1 MGMKPLLDRLKGL
14 WVSAVAILAVAA
26 VAAGAFA
33 IAPATAQ
40 KAAFTKAK
48 ALKLIKTAAV
58 LQGESRYAENDPTP
72 DTELTSDTA
81 VVLDLAGSG
90 QPLQL
95 NGQRRVFASAVVRV
109 RSGAGGTANGIT
121 CDINISGQDGQNS
134 GENTPAQ
141 ANFDLQLP
149 LAESAV
155 LGPGSHNVTVECLES
170 AADMAYLSG
179 QLQVWTG

>member
-1 MGMKPLLDRLKGL
+1 MRARKH
-14 WVSAVAILAVAA
+14 WVGSGLAVAVA
-26 VAAGAFA
+26 VGLTAGLIGLPLAAGAA
-33 IAPATAQ
+33 APLN
-40 KAAFTKAK
+40 KAK
-48 ALKLIKTAAV
+48 VLKFIRTAAV

-72 DTELTSDTA
+72 DTDLTGTAA
-81 VVLDLAGSG
+81 VVLDLTGSG

-95 NGQRRVFASAVVRV
+95 TAQRRVFASAVVRV
-109 RSGAGGTANGIT
+109 RSGAAPAANGIT

-134 GENTPAQ
+134 GENTPEQ

-170 AADMAYLSG
+170 AADMQYLSG
-179 QLQVWTG
+179 QLQVWTA